1 MASALQAAA
10 LNQLFRT
17 ARTYNEWSE
26 TTVGEGVIRDLY
38 DLLKWGPT
46 SANCCPARFVWIRSQ
61 EGKSQLA
68 SFAME
73 TNRSKILAAPLS
85 ISIFCVN
92 YFNNFRQYRERF
104 ERVVA
109 GRLGNNSLFRRIPEM
124 VLRNARATHRTK
136 SNFSSFRQQRYS

>member
-1 MASALQAAA
+1 MYEEACPLCKTRAADINIHRRIP
-10 LNQLFRT
+10 LR
-17 ARTYNEWSE
+17 
-26 TTVGEGVIRDLY
+26 
-38 DLLKWGPT
+38 
-46 SANCCPARFVWIRSQ
+46 
-61 EGKSQLA
+61 
-68 SFAME
+68 
-73 TNRSKILAAPLS
+73 LS